1 MWDQTI
7 ERDQLAT
14 FVECFEVLKSAFT
27 SLTHLF
33 PLHVA
38 LDKQKTYLFLNT
50 QRALDSYVLYVI

>member
-14 FVECFEVLKSAFT
+14 FVECFEALKSAFT

-38 LDKQKTYLFLNT
+38 FNNQKTYLFLNT